1 MSQLLS
7 KNKEKQNLKQ
17 KEVDMQGLV
26 NEKEAA
32 RLLGLS
38 VITLRNYRHQRRGP
52 IYYKLG
58 RSVRYSL
65 KDIME
70 FVEQRRII
78 PEKDTSMKE

>member
-1 MSQLLS
+1 
-7 KNKEKQNLKQ
+7 
-17 KEVDMQGLV
+17 MQGLV